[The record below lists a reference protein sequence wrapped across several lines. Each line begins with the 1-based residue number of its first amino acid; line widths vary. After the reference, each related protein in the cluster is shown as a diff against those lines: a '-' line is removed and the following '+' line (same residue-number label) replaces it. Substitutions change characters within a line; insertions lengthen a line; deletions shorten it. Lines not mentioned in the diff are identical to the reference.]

1 MHKSN
6 HAIDAI
12 DATHWSI
19 YAQVPEEEQGA
30 VVETDSFG
38 KEGFVPGRFLTKDKT
53 ARLTRANDPARGL
66 IYCRRCERNWPPKIG
81 QDRVTGAQCYSCSEC
96 MTNKIDMIPGKE
108 PTGDYAIN

>member
-30 VVETDSFG
+30 VVNDG
-38 KEGFVPGRFLTKDKT
+38 PDRKRYVPGRFLNAEKT

-66 IYCRRCERNWPPKIG
+66 IYCQRCEREWPPQKG
-81 QDRVTGAQCYSCSEC
+81 QISNTGAQCYLCSEC
-96 MTNKIDMIPGKE
+96 RSNKIDMIPGKE
-108 PTGDYAIN
+108 PTGDYAII

>member
-19 YAQVPEEEQGA
+19 YAQVSEEEQGA

-38 KEGFVPGRFLTKDKT
+38 KKGFVPGRFLTKDKT
-53 ARLTRANDPARGL
+53 ARLTAQNDPARGL
-66 IYCRRCERNWPPKIG
+66 IYCQRCDT
-81 QDRVTGAQCYSCSEC
+81 DRIPTKHGTMGYKCSKC
-96 MTNKIDMIPGKE
+96 SSFKIDMIPGKE
-108 PTGDYAIN
+108 PTGDYAII